1 MFLGEHLQAFLLY
14 ICIFLLGIFVGVELQ
29 GYRICIHSVLVDT
42 VSQTVLQS
50 GSAFSLSY
58 LNVLLNK

>member
-1 MFLGEHLQAFLLY
+1 MSFGKHMQAFLLY
-14 ICIFLLGIFVGVELQ
+14 MCIFLLGVFLGVELQ
-29 GYRICIHSVLVDT
+29 GYRLCIHSVLVDT
-42 VSQTVLQS
+42 VCQTVLQS